1 MCGSRKDLRV
11 EWGALSLSNENH
23 GGWGWPSKEVWKRGN
38 FEGIVGTLDVCWG
51 GKFGR
56 RWKSKE

>member
-23 GGWGWPSKEVWKRGN
+23 GGWGWHLK
-38 FEGIVGTLDVCWG
+38 
-51 GKFGR
+51 KFG
-56 RWKSKE
+56 SEVILEE